1 MADKDG
7 SSVVPSASRL
17 KLTARQEEARKQLR
31 TQRHTLLV
39 GGSRSGK
46 TTLLVHEIAERAL
59 LFKNSRHAILRLHAN
74 AARGAIAL
82 DTVPKVFRVGFPTEP
97 LTRHRTEGYFSL
109 KNGSEIWVAGLDD
122 QDRVEKILGKEYA
135 TIFLNEWA
143 GAAHETMLLAREAGN
158 AITFTDAPVLDDYAA
173 VTGFDPAKPETDQ
186 GTDVQQA
193 AEYRR
198 TTGVIDAHGS
208 RHRIAAYLALEPGN
222 LQHLYQATYL
232 FGAAGIGLQ
241 LPATAPEQS
250 KRGQTWDVVAGAP
263 IDGGHYVPLVG
274 RQAAGLHVISWGMD
288 QVMTETFLKQYCD
301 EAIAYVSLECL
312 VNQKSPEGFSY
323 ADLISDLAA
332 LS

>member
-1 MADKDG
+1 M
-7 SSVVPSASRL
+7 
-17 KLTARQEEARKQLR
+17 
-31 TQRHTLLV
+31 
-39 GGSRSGK
+39 
-46 TTLLVHEIAERAL
+46 
-59 LFKNSRHAILRLHAN
+59 
-74 AARGAIAL
+74 
-82 DTVPKVFRVGFPTEP
+82 
-97 LTRHRTEGYFSL
+97 
-109 KNGSEIWVAGLDD
+109 
-122 QDRVEKILGKEYA
+122 LG
-135 TIFLNEWA
+135 
-143 GAAHETMLLAREAGN
+143 
-158 AITFTDAPVLDDYAA
+158 DYAA

-208 RHRIAAYLALEPGN
+208 RHRIAAYLALKPGN

-241 LPATAPEQS
+241 LPATALEQS
-250 KRGQTWDVVAGAP
+250 QNRGKRGTSLPARRLTAATTCRWSVA
-263 IDGGHYVPLVG
+263 
-274 RQAAGLHVISWGMD
+274 RQQRLHVISWGTD
-288 QVMTETFLKQYCD
+288 QVMSETFLKQYCD